1 MVLLFKGESMKAQ
14 QTRLIPI
21 TRWNEFHP
29 WPEIGALRNIR
40 QHCRRNGFAGAFV
53 KIGARVLVKERA
65 FFDCVERMNAQQD
78 CGDAAAN

>member
-1 MVLLFKGESMKAQ
+1 MVLLFEGESMKAQ

-40 QHCRRNGFAGAFV
+40 QHCRSNGFAPAFV
-53 KIGARVLVKERA
+53 KIGARVLVNERK
-65 FFDCVERMNAQQD
+65 FFECVARLNAQRD
-78 CGDAAAN
+78 YGDAA